1 MRDSLV
7 KVLRSLVRERETL
20 RDRERQLAKREQQM
34 VDSLRQLLPRMGYKL
49 VATTG
54 AGGPATRRLGPG
66 KPKRIPCPQCDR
78 MFAHPLPLA
87 RHMSATHGV
96 KSGRATHDV
105 KNAAHRVKRTRTPRK
120 AKRTAVKK
128 GA

>member
-20 RDRERQLAKREQQM
+20 RDSERQLAKREQQM
-34 VDSLRQLLPRMGYKL
+34 VDSLRLLLPRMGYKL
-49 VATTG
+49 VVTTG
-54 AGGPATRRLGPG
+54 AGGSAARRLGSG

-87 RHMSATHGV
+87 RHLSATHGV
-96 KSGRATHDV
+96 KSARAIHDV
-105 KNAAHRVKRTRTPRK
+105 KSATHRVKSTRTPRK
-120 AKRTAVKK
+120 AKRKAVKK
-128 GA
+128 DA

>member
-7 KVLRSLVRERETL
+7 KVLQSLVRERETL
-20 RDRERQLAKREQQM
+20 RESERQLAKREQQM
-34 VDSLRQLLPRMGYKL
+34 VDSLGQLLPRMGYKL
-49 VATTG
+49 VAAAGTG
-54 AGGPATRRLGPG
+54 RSAARRLGSG

-96 KSGRATHDV
+96 K
-105 KNAAHRVKRTRTPRK
+105 KTPKKASRK
-120 AKRTAVKK
+120 AAKK
-128 GA
+128 AG

>member
-7 KVLRSLVRERETL
+7 KLQSLVRERETL
-20 RDRERQLAKREQQM
+20 RENERQLAKREQQM
-34 VDSLRQLLPRMGYKL
+34 LDSLRQLLPKIGYKL
-49 VATTG
+49 V
-54 AGGPATRRLGPG
+54 PATGGGRSAARRLGPG

-96 KSGRATHDV
+96 KGKRAL
-105 KNAAHRVKRTRTPRK
+105 KKASRK
-120 AKRTAVKK
+120 AAKK
-128 GA
+128 GG

>member
-7 KVLRSLVRERETL
+7 KVLQGLVRERETL
-20 RDRERQLAKREQQM
+20 RESERQLAKREQQM
-34 VDSLRQLLPRMGYKL
+34 LESFRQLLPKMGYKL
-49 VATTG
+49 VASTG
-54 AGGPATRRLGPG
+54 AGRSAARRLGPG

-96 KSGRATHDV
+96 KGKRVPKKAGRKV
-105 KNAAHRVKRTRTPRK
+105 AA
-120 AKRTAVKK
+120 KK
-128 GA
+128 GG